1 MGIFLEKKVVSKNFN
16 SFKEIQQ
23 NAGKFKN
30 LISKF
35 KYLRLVKKVNPA
47 HEAEIKKNKRKE
59 KKDRIVSKKIF
70 YEKITVDIP
79 VKETNFKVLKK
90 SLFQETRLIQV
101 PIIEKKKFF
110 KFKKTPKHFLGQLS
124 DAANSTREYSED
136 AKKLF
141 MTKALRTANNYFS
154 YEKKPKTPSAFKNEI
169 ISIST
174 NRVKILSGIL
184 ALIFVSAFI
193 VSNYVFNPLLKKQRS
208 NIEIQSTLSDEITLF
223 GYQIPSLDKK
233 INVIDTKIK
242 DFDQKTI
249 ELNNLD
255 KLYAAFTSASLDYD
269 VIMYF
274 DEIGSRFLKTSE
286 KNEPL
291 YKVVN
296 VILTIESTYLNYLK
310 FRYNALVESE
320 LNVRIISEEIL
331 PNNNISSE
339 SELDETILQNDMEL
353 LDYDTENKENLFI
366 KLNFEVIERLES

>member
-1 MGIFLEKKVVSKNFN
+1 MGLFLEKKVVNKDFN
-16 SFKEIQQ
+16 SFQEIQQ

-70 YEKITVDIP
+70 YEKIKVDIP

-101 PIIEKKKFF
+101 PIKEKKKFF
-110 KFKKTPKHFLGQLS
+110 KFKKTPKLFMGQLS
-124 DAANSTREYSED
+124 DAADSTREYSED

-169 ISIST
+169 ISTST

-184 ALIFVSAFI
+184 AFIFISAFI

-208 NIEIQSTLSDEITLF
+208 NIQIQSTLSEEITLF
-223 GYQIPSLDKK
+223 GYQIPTLDKK
-233 INVIDTKIK
+233 INEIDTKIK
-242 DFDQKTI
+242 NFDQKTI

-286 KNEPL
+286 KNDPL

-296 VILTIESTYLNYLK
+296 VVLTIESTYLNYLK

-331 PNNNISSE
+331 PNNNTSSE

-353 LDYDTENKENLFI
+353 LDYDTENNENLFI

>member
-1 MGIFLEKKVVSKNFN
+1 MGLFLEKKVVSKNFN
-16 SFKEIQQ
+16 SFQEIQQ

-70 YEKITVDIP
+70 YEKIKVDIP

-101 PIIEKKKFF
+101 PIREKKKFF
-110 KFKKTPKHFLGQLS
+110 KFKKTPKLFMGQLS

-169 ISIST
+169 ISTST

-184 ALIFVSAFI
+184 AFIFVSAFI
-193 VSNYVFNPLLKKQRS
+193 VSNNVFNPLLKKQRS
-208 NIEIQSTLSDEITLF
+208 NIQIQSTLSDEITLF

-233 INVIDTKIK
+233 INELDTKIK
-242 DFDQKTI
+242 NFDQKTI

-286 KNEPL
+286 KNDPL

-296 VILTIESTYLNYLK
+296 VVLTIESTYLNYLK

-331 PNNNISSE
+331 PNNNTSSE

-353 LDYDTENKENLFI
+353 LDYDTENNENLFI

>member
-1 MGIFLEKKVVSKNFN
+1 MGLFLEKKVVNKDFN
-16 SFKEIQQ
+16 SFQEIQQ

-47 HEAEIKKNKRKE
+47 HEAEIKKNKLKG

-70 YEKITVDIP
+70 YEKIKVDIP

-110 KFKKTPKHFLGQLS
+110 KFKKTPKLFMGQLS

-141 MTKALRTANNYFS
+141 MTKALKTANNYFS

-169 ISIST
+169 ISTST

-184 ALIFVSAFI
+184 AFIFVSAFI
-193 VSNYVFNPLLKKQRS
+193 VSNNVFNPLLKKQRS
-208 NIEIQSTLSDEITLF
+208 NIQIQSTLSDEITLF

-233 INVIDTKIK
+233 INELDTKIK
-242 DFDQKTI
+242 NFDQKTI

-286 KNEPL
+286 KNDPL

-296 VILTIESTYLNYLK
+296 VVLTIESTYLNYLK

-331 PNNNISSE
+331 PNNNTSSE

>member
-1 MGIFLEKKVVSKNFN
+1 MGLFLEKKVVSKNFN
-16 SFKEIQQ
+16 SFQEIQQ

-70 YEKITVDIP
+70 YEKIKVDIP

-101 PIIEKKKFF
+101 PIKEKKKFF
-110 KFKKTPKHFLGQLS
+110 KFKKTPKLFMGQLS
-124 DAANSTREYSED
+124 DAADSTREYSED

-169 ISIST
+169 ISTST

-184 ALIFVSAFI
+184 AFIFISAFI

-208 NIEIQSTLSDEITLF
+208 NIQIQSTLSDEITLF

-233 INVIDTKIK
+233 INELDTKIK
-242 DFDQKTI
+242 NFDQKTI

-286 KNEPL
+286 KNDPL

-296 VILTIESTYLNYLK
+296 VVLTIESTYLNYLK

-331 PNNNISSE
+331 PNNNTSSE

-353 LDYDTENKENLFI
+353 LDYDTENNENLFI

>member
-1 MGIFLEKKVVSKNFN
+1 MGLFLEKKVVNKDFN
-16 SFKEIQQ
+16 SFQEIQQ

-70 YEKITVDIP
+70 YEKIKVDIP

-101 PIIEKKKFF
+101 PIKEKKKFF
-110 KFKKTPKHFLGQLS
+110 KFKKTPKLFMGQLS

-154 YEKKPKTPSAFKNEI
+154 YEKKPKTPSAFKSEI
-169 ISIST
+169 ISTST

-184 ALIFVSAFI
+184 AFIFVSAFI
-193 VSNYVFNPLLKKQRS
+193 VSNNVFNPLLKKQRS
-208 NIEIQSTLSDEITLF
+208 NIQIQSTLSDEITLF

-233 INVIDTKIK
+233 INELDTKIK
-242 DFDQKTI
+242 NFDQKTI

-286 KNEPL
+286 KNDPL

-296 VILTIESTYLNYLK
+296 VVLTIESTYLNYLK

-331 PNNNISSE
+331 PNNNTSSE

>member
-101 PIIEKKKFF
+101 PIKEKKKFF

-233 INVIDTKIK
+233 INELDTKIK
-242 DFDQKTI
+242 NFDQKTI

>member
-1 MGIFLEKKVVSKNFN
+1 MGLFLEKKVVNKDFN
-16 SFKEIQQ
+16 SFQEIQQ

-47 HEAEIKKNKRKE
+47 HEAEIKKNKLKE

-70 YEKITVDIP
+70 YEKIKVDIP

-101 PIIEKKKFF
+101 PIKEKKKFF
-110 KFKKTPKHFLGQLS
+110 KFKKTPKLFMGQLS

-141 MTKALRTANNYFS
+141 MTKALKTANNYFS

-169 ISIST
+169 ISTST

-184 ALIFVSAFI
+184 AFIFVSAFI
-193 VSNYVFNPLLKKQRS
+193 VSNNVFNPLLKKQRS
-208 NIEIQSTLSDEITLF
+208 NIQIQSTLSDEITLF

-233 INVIDTKIK
+233 INELDTKIK
-242 DFDQKTI
+242 NFDQKTI

-331 PNNNISSE
+331 PNNNTSSE

>member
-101 PIIEKKKFF
+101 PIKEKKKFF